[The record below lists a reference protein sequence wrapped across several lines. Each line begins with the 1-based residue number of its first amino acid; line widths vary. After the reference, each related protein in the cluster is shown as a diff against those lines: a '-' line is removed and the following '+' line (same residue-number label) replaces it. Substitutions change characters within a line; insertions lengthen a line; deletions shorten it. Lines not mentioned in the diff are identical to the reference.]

1 MERFFMAKLKLKT
14 MRADRNLKKT
24 IRECYE
30 EYMDY
35 CKSIGQREGTLK
47 SKEKFF
53 KYELVL
59 IVNLDDSINT
69 LTKDKIQKHINYMID
84 KGYKGN
90 YYQTYVIKIRAFLT
104 YCFTREYLEKFEVKI
119 PNIILDKKEVYTEA
133 EINKLLKKPNLNTCL
148 VGDYRSYTTVNFL
161 LGTGCRVQHY

>member
-1 MERFFMAKLKLKT
+1 MAKLKLKT
-14 MRADRNLKKT
+14 MRADINLKKT
-24 IRECYE
+24 IRECHE

-59 IVNLDDSINT
+59 IANLDDSINI

-84 KGYKGN
+84 
-90 YYQTYVIKIRAFLT
+90 IR
-104 YCFTREYLEKFEVKI
+104 I
-119 PNIILDKKEVYTEA
+119 
-133 EINKLLKKPNLNTCL
+133 
-148 VGDYRSYTTVNFL
+148 
-161 LGTGCRVQHY
+161 